1 MEIAAGTAGTAYKIL
16 QFGEEPD
23 IMTEMLPEL
32 NDTILMS
39 TTTITAATK
48 QPQRDLEWTSSQ
60 LA

>member
-39 TTTITAATK
+39 TTITDATK